1 MKAIISDIHSNL
13 EALSAVLNDIESLG
27 ATETICLGDVVGYG
41 PNPKEC
47 IDIIRNTARIVI
59 LGNHD
64 EAALF
69 ETEARYFNYR
79 ARGAIEWT
87 RNQLDDEVNVFEN
100 SARWSFLGELQRR
113 CDENGISYVH
123 ASPRNPVKEYVF
135 PEDAVYNPEK
145 MEDIFSYVDHIAFIG
160 HTHLP
165 GVFREGDVYLSP
177 EDLGNKYEISRK
189 KTIINVG
196 SVGQPRDGNPEASY
210 GLLNENTLIFR
221 RVPYDYRTTMKKI
234 FQTEALDKD
243 LAERLAE
250 GR

>member
-1 MKAIISDIHSNL
+1 VQAIISDIHSNL
-13 EALSAVLNDIESLG
+13 EALTAVLNDIKGLG
-27 ATETICLGDVVGYG
+27 VTEVICLGDIVGYG

-87 RNQLDDEVNVFEN
+87 RNQLDDERDVYKN
-100 SARWSFLGELQRR
+100 SVRWTFLGELLRR
-113 CDENGISYVH
+113 RDENGMAYVH

-135 PEDAVYNPEK
+135 PEDVVYNPEK
-145 MEDIFSYVDHIAFIG
+145 MADIFSYVDHIAFIG

-165 GVFREGDVYLSP
+165 GVFREDGVYWSP
-177 EDLGNKYEISRK
+177 DDLGNKYEISRK
-189 KTIINVG
+189 KAIINVG

-210 GLLNENTLIFR
+210 CLLNDNALIFR
-221 RVPYDYRTTMKKI
+221 RVSYDYRTTMKKI
-234 FQTEALDKD
+234 FRIEALDKD